1 LDRGKRRGG
10 AEGGEWTLA
19 FFTRGVTISQSR
31 GGEEKISGDGEKKK
45 REREE
50 EERRGTDQL
59 LRRVQAFYKTF

>member
-1 LDRGKRRGG
+1 MDFGILH
-10 AEGGEWTLA
+10 
-19 FFTRGVTISQSR
+19 TRGDDFSIS

-59 LRRVQAFYKTF
+59 LRRVQAFYKTFLKLL